1 MRLEQLRI
9 FVEVADTQSMSIASE
24 HLFVTP
30 QHVSKSIKQLEDELQ
45 TPLFKRSRHGVF
57 LTKNGETAYNI
68 AKEAVE
74 KCELLSHKFT
84 IERPVAQ
91 SKELSGHVTLVTSY
105 SLTDVAYE
113 LFKNAFQFNPNVSFS
128 CIELD
133 PSDIIFYINNN
144 QPDCC
149 FFSTDNPSVFRKL
162 ELDYEVYACSL
173 ETLSLLVG
181 DEHPLA
187 SRKSVS
193 LKEICHY
200 PMVSFYSEYIPSLYP
215 KLLAGQNAISFNV
228 AFETNSYYTM
238 LKCLKENRFC
248 TLATPTMY
256 HSLPEEEY
264 GHLKCIPLSDGPT
277 VKDAL
282 FVSKAVEDQPVYKQ
296 LIAAFANY
304 YHEHF
309 FHVEGTANMV

>member
-45 TPLFKRSRHGVF
+45 TPLFKRSKHGVF

-113 LFKNAFQFNPNVSFS
+113 LFKDTFQFNPNVSFS

-133 PSDIIFYINNN
+133 PSDIIFYIDNYK
-144 QPDCC
+144 PDCC
-149 FFSTDNPSVFRKL
+149 FFNTDNRSVFKKL
-162 ELDYEVYACSL
+162 APDYEVYACSSEPL
-173 ETLSLLVG
+173 ALLVG
-181 DEHPLA
+181 DAHPLA
-187 SRKSVS
+187 SRKTVS

-200 PMVSFYSEYIPSLYP
+200 PMASFYSEYITALYP
-215 KLLAGQNAISFNV
+215 KMLEGHNAISLNII
-228 AFETNSYYTM
+228 FETNSYYTL
-238 LKCLKENRFC
+238 LKCLKENSFC
-248 TLATPTMY
+248 ALITPTMY
-256 HSLPEEEY
+256 QSMSECEAGQLR
-264 GHLKCIPLSDGPT
+264 CIPLIDSPT

-282 FVSKAVEDQPVYKQ
+282 FVSKAVENQPVYKQ
-296 LIAAFANY
+296 LIAAFADY
-304 YHEHF
+304 YNGSF
-309 FHVEGTANMV
+309 FYVEGE

>member
-9 FVEVADTQSMSIASE
+9 FVEVANTQSMSIASE

-45 TPLFKRSRHGVF
+45 TPLFIRSRHGVF

-74 KCELLSHKFT
+74 KCDLLSHKFT
-84 IERPVAQ
+84 IERPIVQ

-113 LFKNAFQFNPNVSFS
+113 LFKNAFQFNPNISFS

-133 PSDIIFYINNN
+133 PSDIIFYIDNYK
-144 QPDCC
+144 PDCC
-149 FFSTDNPSVFRKL
+149 FFNTDNRSVFKKL
-162 ELDYEVYACSL
+162 ALDYEVYACDSEPL
-173 ETLSLLVG
+173 ELLVG
-181 DEHPLA
+181 DNHPLA
-187 SRKSVS
+187 SYKFVS

-200 PMVSFYSEYIPSLYP
+200 PMATFYSEYVTALYP
-215 KLLAGQNAISFNV
+215 KLLEEQSGVNLNIV
-228 AFETNSYYTM
+228 FETNSYYTL
-238 LKCLKENRFC
+238 LKCVKENRIC
-248 TLATPTMY
+248 ALITPTMY
-256 HSLPEEEY
+256 QSMSEY
-264 GHLKCIPLSDGPT
+264 EASQLKCIPLIDSPT

-282 FVSKAVEDQPVYKQ
+282 FVSKTVENQLIYKQ
-296 LIAAFANY
+296 LIAAFADY
-304 YHEHF
+304 YNGSF
-309 FHVEGTANMV
+309 FYIEGE